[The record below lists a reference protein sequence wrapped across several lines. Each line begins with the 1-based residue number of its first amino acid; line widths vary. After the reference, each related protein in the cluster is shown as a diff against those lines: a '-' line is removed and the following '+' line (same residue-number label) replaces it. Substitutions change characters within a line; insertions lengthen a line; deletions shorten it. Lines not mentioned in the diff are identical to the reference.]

1 MEQTSLPPRRMMR
14 RSEAAK
20 HVNEKGV
27 PLSPKTLAKLAVV
40 GGGPSFRKMGRIP
53 LYDPSDLDVWVCSK
67 LSRLVASTSELAELS
82 RAQTFIADGDL
93 QVPVSR
99 LRVEAGMTAPQQST
113 PKAEVSAARR
123 RGRRVIPRKASRPN
137 VSPPTR

>member
-1 MEQTSLPPRRMMR
+1 MEQTSLPPRRMLR

-40 GGGPSFRKMGRIP
+40 GGGPPFRKAGRIP
-53 LYDPSDLDVWVCSK
+53 LYDPTDLDAWVCSK

-82 RAQTFIADGDL
+82 RARTLITDGDL
-93 QVPVSR
+93 QAPISR
-99 LRVEAGMTAPQQST
+99 HSVEAGMTAPQQRT
-113 PKAEVSAARR
+113 PKGEVSAARR
-123 RGRRVIPRKASRPN
+123 RGRRIPRKASRPN
-137 VSPPTR
+137 VSPPTG